1 MCFVYKRWKTAT
13 MSTLNKLSNVIR
25 VITYLGAYQINPYSA
40 IRDEETLLRIVS
52 SAHYLFY
59 LVDM

>member
-1 MCFVYKRWKTAT
+1 MSFVYKRWKTAT
-13 MSTLNKLSNVIR
+13 MSTFNKRNVIR
-25 VITYLGAYQINPYSA
+25 VITYLGTYQINPYSA